1 MACGH
6 MARSRKVNILEHE
19 LVPQHILLS
28 EEEAAAIL
36 KRMGIT
42 KRQLP
47 WILASDPAAEA
58 IGAKPG
64 DVIMIIRR
72 SPTAGLSVSFRYV
85 VRG

>member
-1 MACGH
+1 MGT
-6 MARSRKVNILEHE
+6 RKVNILEHE

-28 EEEAAAIL
+28 KEEALRIL

-42 KRQLP
+42 RRQLP
-47 WILASDPAAEA
+47 WLLASDPVAKA

-64 DVIMIIRR
+64 DVVMIVRK
-72 SPTAGLSVSFRYV
+72 SPTSGTSVAFRVV

>member
-1 MACGH
+1 MGT
-6 MARSRKVNILEHE
+6 RRVNILEHE

-28 EEEAAAIL
+28 KEEASRIL

-42 KRQLP
+42 RRQLP
-47 WILASDPAAEA
+47 WLLASDPVAKA

-64 DVIMIIRR
+64 DVVMIVRK
-72 SPTAGLSVSFRYV
+72 SPTAGVSVAFRVV